1 MKSVVV
7 LMLSLAAVQSIEIG
21 DAPIYEGRLSWADQG
36 FEFRGCN
43 KDEIYFVDASF
54 SIQDTLDRFL
64 QSHSTV
70 NANSIYIRFHGNVV
84 EGVDG
89 LPDRYADVV
98 RITDL
103 LSYNATSPA
112 RCK

>member
-70 NANSIYIRFHGNVV
+70 NANSIYIRFHGNVI